1 MVFHFNIYNIINI
14 YIMDFKIFIAI
25 LVILLSIM
33 YTQPNLLYN
42 IVDNC
47 LGKAVFLT
55 IVLYLALHDIKL
67 GFIAGILLIVAIQ
80 TRSRI
85 ENFVEGNTNAVTL
98 DTISDKLSKL
108 AKDDSPKED
117 LLLAFAKALAYK
129 EQWKDVEPGTQR
141 EPSGTQ
147 FIFFGTD
154 SLPTLKQIKNTLND
168 EEYKLFYDKY
178 KTTPLKW
185 ADIDMELNNTSKTT
199 DHTHEVKHVISEKIP
214 VKREGFSISSN
225 DLLSNNE
232 KIRSKDSNM
241 YNVKRPGNV

>member
-1 MVFHFNIYNIINI
+1 
-14 YIMDFKIFIAI
+14 MDFKMFIAI

-42 IVDNC
+42 IIDNC

-55 IVLYLALHDIKL
+55 IVLYLALQDIKL

-80 TRSRI
+80 TRNRI
-85 ENFVEGNTNAVTL
+85 ENFVEGNESLSLDDVTVKL
-98 DTISDKLSKL
+98 YNEFAKSDAPSGSNEDTRR
-108 AKDDSPKED
+108 
-117 LLLAFAKALAYK
+117 AFAKALA
-129 EQWKDVEPGTQR
+129 WKDEWKDIEQGTETETPPGTM
-141 EPSGTQ
+141 
-147 FIFFGTD
+147 FKFFGTNAG
-154 SLPTLKQIKNTLND
+154 LPTLDQVKKHLTD
-168 EEYKLFYDKY
+168 EEYDLFYDKY

-185 ADIDMELNNTSKTT
+185 ADIDMELNNSSKTS
-199 DHTHEVKHVISEKIP
+199 DHTHKVKHVISEKIP

>member
-80 TRSRI
+80 TRNRI
-85 ENFVEGNTNAVTL
+85 ENFVE
-98 DTISDKLSKL
+98 
-108 AKDDSPKED
+108 
-117 LLLAFAKALAYK
+117 
-129 EQWKDVEPGTQR
+129 
-141 EPSGTQ
+141 
-147 FIFFGTD
+147 
-154 SLPTLKQIKNTLND
+154 
-168 EEYKLFYDKY
+168 
-178 KTTPLKW
+178 
-185 ADIDMELNNTSKTT
+185 
-199 DHTHEVKHVISEKIP
+199 
-214 VKREGFSISSN
+214 
-225 DLLSNNE
+225 
-232 KIRSKDSNM
+232 
-241 YNVKRPGNV
+241 